1 MIEEE
6 TGEARPMVLT
16 DAIEAIECTW
26 MRELD
31 GADKDMRLD
40 TLEVKISN
48 GNTEE
53 LIASGYTA
61 DVNDAYIV
69 PAGGTNTYTFYIKP
83 EHVKIADDT
92 LETISYEITAVGTL
106 IEE

>member
-31 GADKDMRLD
+31 GADKDMPGEL
-40 TLEVKISN
+40 N
-48 GNTEE
+48 G
-53 LIASGYTA
+53 
-61 DVNDAYIV
+61 
-69 PAGGTNTYTFYIKP
+69 
-83 EHVKIADDT
+83 
-92 LETISYEITAVGTL
+92 YEGPYHDWYLQAPLVILAQKF
-106 IEE
+106 